1 MLLQCTFMFEGVCYF
16 ILAIGHLSPGP
27 KSEKKVH
34 LPVSASRMNLEKV
47 FGLSA
52 QSKVKQNC
60 RGFLHIKT
68 YDFCTKRRAKSFLAF
83 GTGEKA
89 QVMNKPF
96 QTTDAHLALDYKS
109 ASVLHHPYSLV
120 KGREYR
126 VASGFLLQKKSRQ
139 RTYWVT
145 DMPHDLEIIQVFKK
159 CINYYSSY
167 PLRLIMITV
176 AEDAAVTAVDLP
188 SPNRFKGW
196 MGLFAA
202 WFSGRYPAHGRGLEL
217 CDL

>member
-1 MLLQCTFMFEGVCYF
+1 MLFHSSYR
-16 ILAIGHLSPGP
+16 ASLSRANVRIA
-27 KSEKKVH
+27 VH
-34 LPVSASRMNLEKV
+34 LPVGASRMNLEKV

-60 RGFLHIKT
+60 RGLLHIKT
-68 YDFCTKRRAKSFLAF
+68 YDFYTKRRVKSFLEF
-83 GTGEKA
+83 GTGGKA

-96 QTTDAHLALDYKS
+96 QTMDAHLALDYRS
-109 ASVLHHPYSLV
+109 ALVLHHPHSLV
-120 KGREYR
+120 KGREHR

-159 CINYYSSY
+159 CISYYYSY
-167 PLRLIMITV
+167 PLRMIMITV
-176 AEDAAVTAVDLP
+176 AENAAVTAVDLP

-196 MGLFAA
+196 MGLFVA
-202 WFSGRYPAHGRGLEL
+202 WFSGTCPAHGRGLEL